1 MAYIIALIVIIIDQY
16 TKALA
21 VGKLANGSVPVINNV
36 FHLTYVE
43 NTGAAFGI
51 MQNRNIVFIILMVL
65 ILLAIIFALYKYKPR
80 QKLIHICAGLIMGG
94 AIGNLIDRIFRGFV
108 VDFFDFRLI
117 NYPVFNIA
125 DSCVVISSIIFC
137 IYILFL
143 DKKDDASNAD
153 V

>member
-1 MAYIIALIVIIIDQY
+1 MAYIIALIIIIIDQY

-21 VGKLANGSVPVINNV
+21 VSKLAKGSVPLINNV

-51 MQNRNIVFIILMVL
+51 MQNSNTVFIILIFL
-65 ILLAIIFALYKYKPR
+65 ILSAIIFALHKYNPK
-80 QKLIHICAGLIMGG
+80 QSLIQICAGLIIGG
-94 AIGNLIDRIFRGFV
+94 AVGNLIDRLFRGFV

-137 IYILFL
+137 VYILFF
-143 DKKDDASNAD
+143 DKKDDNSANI
-153 V
+153 

>member
-1 MAYIIALIVIIIDQY
+1 MLYIIILLVIILDQY

-21 VGKLANGSVPVINNV
+21 VAKLADNSVPIILNV

-51 MQNRNIVFIILMVL
+51 MQNGNLFFKFSSLIIIAIIVFML
-65 ILLAIIFALYKYKPR
+65 FKYKP
-80 QKLIHICAGLIMGG
+80 KEKVILISAGLVLGG
-94 AIGNLIDRIFRGFV
+94 AIGNLADRFFRGFV

-125 DSCVVISSIIFC
+125 DSAVVVGAILFAVYIIF
-137 IYILFL
+137 
-143 DKKDDASNAD
+143 KKDDGIAKA
-153 V
+153 

>member
-1 MAYIIALIVIIIDQY
+1 MPYIIALIVIIIDQY

-21 VGKLANGSVPVINNV
+21 VTKLAKGSVPLINNV

-51 MQNRNIVFIILMVL
+51 MQNSNTIFIILIAL
-65 ILLAIIFALYKYKPR
+65 ILLAIIFALHKYKPS
-80 QKLIHICAGLIMGG
+80 QKLIQICAGLIIGG
-94 AIGNLIDRIFRGFV
+94 AIGNLIDRLFRGFV

-125 DSCVVISSIIFC
+125 DSCVVVSSIIFC
-137 IYILFL
+137 VYILFF
-143 DKKDDASNAD
+143 DKKDDNNSAD
-153 V
+153 I